1 MQAIISEAEQG
12 TIEWLTERIPYV
24 TASNISKVMAGGQG
38 VTRHNYLVLKAC
50 EILSG
55 TPVPGFKSKHMQNG
69 NDNEQAGREL
79 YQLIT
84 GNAVERSGFAYLPDE
99 KLGASV
105 DGLIG
110 EDGEWEHKFV
120 IPPEQVRFITTGKI
134 KPEYMKQVQTQLH
147 VRNRQWC
154 DYQQTCFG
162 DDEYGYLPKKHQV
175 KIVRVY
181 RDEAMILN
189 IRKEVA
195 FFHRDL
201 QKLIDGLR

>member
-1 MQAIISEAEQG
+1 MQAIVSTSEQG
-12 TIEWLTERIPYV
+12 SDEWLAERIPYV
-24 TASNISKVMAGGQG
+24 TASNVAKVMAKGAGT
-38 VTRHNYLVLKAC
+38 TRQNYLVQKAC

-55 TPVPGFKSKHMQNG
+55 KPVPGFKSKHMQNG
-69 NDNEQAGREL
+69 NDNERAGREL

-84 GNAVERSGFAYLPDE
+84 GNSVEQSGFAYLPDE

-105 DGLIG
+105 DGQVSD
-110 EDGEWEHKFV
+110 DGLWEHKFV

-134 KPEYMKQVQTQLH
+134 KPEYMKQIQTQLY
-147 VRNRQWC
+147 VRDRQWC
-154 DYQQTCFG
+154 DFQQTSFG
-162 DDEYGYLPKKHQV
+162 DDEYGYLPEKHQV

-181 RDEAMILN
+181 RDEVMILE

-201 QKLIDGLR
+201 LKMLDKLR